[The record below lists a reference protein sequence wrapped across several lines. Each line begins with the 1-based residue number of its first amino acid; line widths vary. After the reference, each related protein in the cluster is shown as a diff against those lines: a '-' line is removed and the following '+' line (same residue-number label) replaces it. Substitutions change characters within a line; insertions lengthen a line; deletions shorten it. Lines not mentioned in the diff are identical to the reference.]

1 MRVLLLVDSV
11 DFRKGIDGLV
21 QVSREKVKEDP
32 FSGALFLFRN
42 RRRTAIKG
50 IIYDGQGFWLL
61 MKRLSEGKFRY
72 WPEQTTVGGE
82 VAALLS
88 RELSVLLWNGD
99 PSKALMGSDW
109 RKLAFFGIGIML
121 AGSVFRGTDPPWT
134 NRRR

>member
-1 MRVLLLVDSV
+1 MIALTPQMRVFLLVDSV

-42 RRRTAIKG
+42 RQHTAIKG
-50 IIYDGQGFWLL
+50 VIYDGQGFWLL
-61 MKRLSEGKFRY
+61 MKRLSQGRFRY
-72 WPEQTTVGGE
+72 WPEQTSVGEE
-82 VAALLS
+82 VARLLS

-109 RKLAFFGIGIML
+109 KKLE
-121 AGSVFRGTDPPWT
+121 
-134 NRRR
+134 

>member
-1 MRVLLLVDSV
+1 MIALTPQMRVFLLVDSV

-50 IIYDGQGFWLL
+50 VIYDGQGFWLL

-72 WPEQTTVGGE
+72 WPDQTSVGGE
-82 VAALLS
+82 VAGLLS

-109 RKLAFFGIGIML
+109 KKLE
-121 AGSVFRGTDPPWT
+121 
-134 NRRR
+134 